1 MDRISYHEMFMNIAK
16 EVSKR
21 STCCRK
27 QVGSILISDK
37 KKIISCGWNGVP
49 SGKKHCADFFSLEEK
64 NKDEFYKIHGEWSKY
79 NELHSE
85 LNCIIHCDRDL
96 LKTATLYTTLS
107 PCSECAKIIIASEI
121 PNVIY
126 LELYDRDQ
134 TGIEILKKNGV
145 EIFQVNSSLV

>member
-1 MDRISYHEMFMNIAK
+1 MERISYHQMFMNIAK
-16 EVSKR
+16 EVSRR

-27 QVGSILISDK
+27 QVGSILVSDRQ
-37 KKIISCGWNGVP
+37 KIISCGWNGVP
-49 SGKKHCADFFSLEEK
+49 AGKEHCADIFSPSDRFHEDFFK
-64 NKDEFYKIHGEWSKY
+64 KHGEWSKY

-85 LNCIIHCDRDL
+85 LNCIIHCDREK

-121 PNVIY
+121 KKVVY

-134 TGIEILKKNGV
+134 KGIEILKNNNI
-145 EIFQVNSSLV
+145 EIFQINS

>member
-1 MDRISYHEMFMNIAK
+1 MERIPYDQMFMNVAK

-49 SGKKHCADFFSLEEK
+49 SGKDHCYDVFEK
-64 NKDEFYKIHGEWSKY
+64 EINKPDFYKIHGEWSKY

-85 LNCIIHCDRDL
+85 LNCIIHCDRDK
-96 LKTATLYTTLS
+96 LKTSTLYTTLS

-121 PNVIY
+121 KRVVY
-126 LELYDRDQ
+126 FELYDRDQ
-134 TGIEILKKNGV
+134 KGIEILISNNV
-145 EIFQVNSSLV
+145 QIFQLK

>member
-1 MDRISYHEMFMNIAK
+1 MERISYDEMFMNVAK
-16 EVSKR
+16 EIAKR

-49 SGKKHCADFFSLEEK
+49 SGKNHCSDIFKAEV
-64 NKDEFYKIHGEWSKY
+64 NQPEFYKKHGEWSKY

-85 LNCIIHCDRDL
+85 LNCIIHCDRNM
-96 LKTATLYTTLS
+96 LKTSTLYTTLS

-121 PNVIY
+121 KRVVY
-126 LELYDRDQ
+126 SELYDRDQ
-134 TGIEILKKNGV
+134 RGLDILISNDV
-145 EIFQVNSSLV
+145 EIFQLK

>member
-1 MDRISYHEMFMNIAK
+1 MERISYDNMFINVAK
-16 EVSKR
+16 EISKR

-27 QVGSILISDK
+27 QVGSILVSDK

-49 SGKKHCADFFSLEEK
+49 KGKDHCFDVFSVEMRKEES
-64 NKDEFYKIHGEWSKY
+64 FYKTHGEWSKD

-85 LNCIIHCDRDL
+85 LNCIIYCDHEE

-121 PNVIY
+121 KRVVY
-126 LELYDRDQ
+126 SELYDRDQ
-134 TGIEILKKNGV
+134 KGIILLKNNNV
-145 EIFQVNSSLV
+145 EVFHFV